1 MTLTKKTPDT
11 SGLVKKADYDAK
23 INEIKGKI
31 PSITGLA
38 ATSALNFVKNE
49 IPNVS
54 DLVKK
59 TDCDAKTSDIE
70 SKYFTTSDY
79 NKSTNTILDAK
90 IKEKKLV
97 KIQIFLDLQI
107 ILI

>member
-11 SGLVKKADYDAK
+11 SGFVKKADYDAK

-54 DLVKK
+54 DLVTKN
-59 TDCDAKTSDIE
+59 DFDAKMSDIE
-70 SKYFTTSDY
+70 SKYFTTCDY
-79 NKSTNTILDAK
+79 NKFTNNIMMQK
-90 IKEKKLV
+90 
-97 KIQIFLDLQI
+97 
-107 ILI
+107 